1 MDELISESVRLV
13 ECGRLGE
20 FAPGEM
26 TFDPADGGR
35 EALTRERAD
44 FVIAH
49 LFGRSPSREEL
60 RLGLAFLQGGQADA
74 WPHYAQALLN
84 SNEFLF
90 VN

>member
-44 FVIAH
+44 FVIA
-49 LFGRSPSREEL
+49 RCAATVRADIERERTKPPGEKS
-60 RLGLAFLQGGQADA
+60 ADT
-74 WPHYAQALLN
+74 H
-84 SNEFLF
+84 
-90 VN
+90 